1 MGDVNGREPATEP
14 NQQTLIRPVATDGTE
29 INRELRPARQ
39 TEREDRN
46 REEKKDEIENEE
58 AEDYL
63 DEMRREIEEERRQKE
78 RENKEPNAED
88 EGLSQEKESEGEE
101 GRNTVGIGETMR
113 VTRE

>member
-63 DEMRREIEEERRQKE
+63 DEMSREIEE
-78 RENKEPNAED
+78 REKTEPNAED